1 MKEALVRMKLPGM
14 HSIIHRAAKM
24 RRGAAMMEYVIIAV
38 LIAAACVMAVVVFN
52 RGIMRNTDL
61 MNKAAAGRGSRASE
75 AAKIYQ
81 DDADEDVKESAKFPN
96 QFSDIGN

>member
-1 MKEALVRMKLPGM
+1 MKLPGI
-14 HSIIHRAAKM
+14 HSVVRRAVRM

-61 MNKAAAGRGSRASE
+61 MNKAAAGRGSRAGE
-75 AAKIYQ
+75 AAQIYQ
-81 DDADEDVKESAKFPN
+81 ADAEADIKESSKFPN